1 LAVGGLREKL
11 LAAARAGVG
20 VVCIP
25 EGNAR
30 ELPDLPRS
38 LRRKLEIIPVS
49 TLDDLFAHVL
59 VGGAPG
65 DGARARV
72 AVATAG

>member
-11 LAAARAGVG
+11 LAAARAGVEL
-20 VVCIP
+20 VCIP
-25 EGNAR
+25 QGNAR
-30 ELPDLPRS
+30 ELTELPPS
-38 LRRKLEIIPVS
+38 LQRKLEIVPIS
-49 TLDDLFAHVL
+49 TMDDLFAHAL

-65 DGARARV
+65 DAAMARV

>member
-1 LAVGGLREKL
+1 VT
-11 LAAARAGVG
+11 VT
-20 VVCIP
+20 
-25 EGNAR
+25 N
-30 ELPDLPRS
+30 
-38 LRRKLEIIPVS
+38 LE
-49 TLDDLFAHVL
+49 DLFAHVL